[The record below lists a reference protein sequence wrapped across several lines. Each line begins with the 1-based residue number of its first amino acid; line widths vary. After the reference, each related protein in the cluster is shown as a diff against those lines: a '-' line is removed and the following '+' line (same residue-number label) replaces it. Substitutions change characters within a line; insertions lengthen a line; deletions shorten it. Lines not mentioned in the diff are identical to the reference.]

1 MCLRLLPLEALEF
14 LLTVRYFVGFSEVKR
29 LLFFLL
35 LACERDWRGF
45 SMEEH
50 QKQTVLDLPK
60 VIAVGIA
67 SPVATLLTSRFGIAG
82 TLIGLALSAVIIT
95 VMVDVLKV
103 YLARASHTAVAK
115 VPSSF
120 RAAPL
125 FRPNVRG
132 RLKVVFYRF
141 YSLPL
146 QRRRSILRGGCL
158 SRRALLHCRTRGGH
172 SPRAWRRQKSYL
184 LGVER
189 VPRAVFF

>member
-1 MCLRLLPLEALEF
+1 
-14 LLTVRYFVGFSEVKR
+14 
-29 LLFFLL
+29 
-35 LACERDWRGF
+35 
-45 SMEEH
+45 MEEH

-103 YLARASHTAVAK
+103 YLARASHTALEK
-115 VPSSF
+115 VPSGF

-132 RLKVVFYRF
+132 IIDTF
-141 YSLPL
+141 
-146 QRRRSILRGGCL
+146 
-158 SRRALLHCRTRGGH
+158 
-172 SPRAWRRQKSYL
+172 SPCAYNLTVQ
-184 LGVER
+184 
-189 VPRAVFF
+189 

>member
-14 LLTVRYFVGFSEVKR
+14 LLTVRYFVGFSESKR

-35 LACERDWRGF
+35 LACERDWRGS

-95 VMVDVLKV
+95 VMVDVL
-103 YLARASHTAVAK
+103 
-115 VPSSF
+115 
-120 RAAPL
+120 
-125 FRPNVRG
+125 
-132 RLKVVFYRF
+132 
-141 YSLPL
+141 
-146 QRRRSILRGGCL
+146 
-158 SRRALLHCRTRGGH
+158 
-172 SPRAWRRQKSYL
+172 
-184 LGVER
+184 
-189 VPRAVFF
+189 